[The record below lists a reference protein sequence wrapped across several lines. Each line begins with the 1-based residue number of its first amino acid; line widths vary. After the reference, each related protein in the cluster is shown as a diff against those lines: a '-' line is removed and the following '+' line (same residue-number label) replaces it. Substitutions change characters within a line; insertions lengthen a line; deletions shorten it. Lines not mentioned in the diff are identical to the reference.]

1 MPELPPPS
9 GGHTGTAGPLRKYHP
24 KDPAYP
30 NHLALTLAI
39 ITLPLK
45 ILDRVANS
53 ALLDRVATASIRPT
67 TPRGFFILP
76 LVLSSHRRHRQ
87 RNRHRGLRHLW
98 SPEHHHRRARLIS
111 GPNTIVALRYG
122 HGPSGADIT
131 GC

>member
-76 LVLSSHRRHRQ
+76 LVLSFGAIFYGQNLTFHASSAHT
-87 RNRHRGLRHLW
+87 GVIV
-98 SPEHHHRRARLIS
+98 SEI
-111 GPNTIVALRYG
+111 GIVAFAICGLL
-122 HGPSGADIT
+122 SIIT
-131 GC
+131 AERD